1 MFLYRVVRPRLT
13 IYVCQESQQTREQ
26 HQKHE
31 NGDGSNNTFFGEF
44 DNKYIKIKRY
54 YNRAQSICRNEMLG
68 CDIIRSSFFP

>member
-54 YNRAQSICRNEMLG
+54 YIHAQFVEMK
-68 CDIIRSSFFP
+68 C